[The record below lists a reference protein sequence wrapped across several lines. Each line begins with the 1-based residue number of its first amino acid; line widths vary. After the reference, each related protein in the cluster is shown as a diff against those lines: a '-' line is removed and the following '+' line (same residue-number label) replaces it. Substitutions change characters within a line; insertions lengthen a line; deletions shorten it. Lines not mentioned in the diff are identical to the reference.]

1 MPGPLAGIE
10 VLDLTSVVSGPLATM
25 FLADQGAEVIKIEPL
40 GGDITRHSRQS
51 VSASGEFSALFVS
64 TNRGKRSLSLDLKR
78 PEAGKIM
85 RKLIARA
92 DVLVQN
98 FRPGTMERLGLGEP
112 TLRTDNPRLIY
123 VSISGV
129 GESGPYAGKR
139 VYDPIIQGLSGFA
152 DLQSDPKTRRPRMIR
167 TIVADKT
174 TAIFA
179 AQAVTAALFARERTG
194 EGQHVR
200 LAMLDTMIAYLWP
213 EAMTQYTV
221 VGREATTA
229 DPTARPELI
238 FETVD
243 GYITVGTI
251 SDSEWR
257 AFCAAAQRPDLAEDP
272 RFNTPGG
279 RAVNATERILLMA
292 EIIKERPTA
301 EWLQRLDANDVPS
314 APVLRRSQVIANEQV
329 LARELIS
336 EFDHPDIGR
345 VRQPQPAARFG
356 RTPAAM
362 QGPAPRIGE
371 HSAIVLAELGF
382 DAAEIEQLAAEEIV
396 RLVKTCFRIVR
407 GASARKP
414 CASEPVNHGLPSR
427 MSL

>member
-1 MPGPLAGIE
+1 MPGPLAGIN

-25 FLADQGAEVIKIEPL
+25 FLADQGADVIKIEPL
-40 GGDITRHSRQS
+40 GGDITRRSRQS
-51 VSASGEFSALFVS
+51 VSGSGEFSALFVS

-78 PEAGKIM
+78 PEAARIM
-85 RKLIARA
+85 RKLAASA

-112 TLRTDNPRLIY
+112 TLRTSNPRLIY

-152 DLQSDPKTRRPRMIR
+152 DIQSDPKTRRPRMIR

-200 LAMLDTMIAYLWP
+200 LAMLDTMISYLWP

-221 VGREATTA
+221 VGREASTA
-229 DPTARPELI
+229 DPVSRPDLI
-238 FETVD
+238 FETTD

-257 AFCAAAQRPDLAEDP
+257 GFCAAAERRDLAEDP

-279 RAVNATERILLMA
+279 RAINATERILLMA
-292 EIIKERPTA
+292 EIIKGRSTA
-301 EWLQRLDANDVPS
+301 DWLQRLDANDVPS
-314 APVLRRSQVIANEQV
+314 APVLRRSEVIANEQV
-329 LARELIS
+329 LARELIA
-336 EFDHPDIGR
+336 EFDHPDIGL
-345 VRQPQPAARFG
+345 VRQPKPAARFDH
-356 RTPAAM
+356 TPAEIR
-362 QGPAPRIGE
+362 GPVPRIGE
-371 HSAIVLAELGF
+371 HSAVILAELGLE
-382 DAAEIEQLAAEEIV
+382 AAEIERLAADKIV
-396 RLVKTCFRIVR
+396 RLLKR
-407 GASARKP
+407 
-414 CASEPVNHGLPSR
+414 
-427 MSL
+427 

>member
-1 MPGPLAGIE
+1 
-10 VLDLTSVVSGPLATM
+10 VLDLTSVVSGPLSTM
-25 FLADQGAEVIKIEPL
+25 FLADQGADVIKIEPL
-40 GGDITRHSRQS
+40 GGDITRRSRQS
-51 VSASGEFSALFVS
+51 ISASGEFSALFVS
-64 TNRGKRSLSLDLKR
+64 SNRGKRSLALDLKR
-78 PEAGKIM
+78 PEAAKIM
-85 RKLIARA
+85 RKLIASA

-112 TLRTDNPRLIY
+112 LLRELNPRLIY

-129 GESGPYAGKR
+129 GESGPYAKKR

-152 DLQSDPKTRRPRMIR
+152 DLQAEPRTRRPQMIR

-194 EGQHVR
+194 EGQHIR

-229 DPTARPELI
+229 DPTARPDLI
-238 FETVD
+238 FETAD

-251 SDSEWR
+251 SDSEWQG
-257 AFCAAAQRPDLAEDP
+257 FCAASGRPGLAEDP

-279 RAVNATERILLMA
+279 RSVNATERILLMA

-314 APVLRRSQVIANEQV
+314 APVLRRNEVIANEQV
-329 LARELIS
+329 LARELIV
-336 EFDHPDIGR
+336 ELDHPDIGR
-345 VRQPQPAARFG
+345 VRQPVPAARFD
-356 RTPAAM
+356 RTPARI

-371 HSAIVLAELGF
+371 HSAAILAELGLE
-382 DAAEIEQLAAEEIV
+382 AAEIERLATEEIV
-396 RLVKTCFRIVR
+396 RLVK
-407 GASARKP
+407 A
-414 CASEPVNHGLPSR
+414 
-427 MSL
+427 

>member
-1 MPGPLAGIE
+1 MPGPLAGIR

-40 GGDITRHSRQS
+40 GGDITRRSRQS
-51 VSASGEFSALFVS
+51 ISASGEFSALFVS
-64 TNRGKRSLSLDLKR
+64 SNRGKRSLALDLKR
-78 PEAGKIM
+78 PEAAKIM
-85 RKLIARA
+85 HKLIARA

-98 FRPGTMERLGLGEP
+98 FRPGTMERLGFGEP
-112 TLRTDNPRLIY
+112 ALRELNPGLIY

-129 GESGPYAGKR
+129 GESGPYAKKR

-152 DLQSDPKTRRPRMIR
+152 DLQAEPKTRRPQMIR

-179 AQAVTAALFARERTG
+179 AQAITAALFARERTG
-194 EGQHVR
+194 EGQHIR

-229 DPTARPELI
+229 DPTARPDLI
-238 FETVD
+238 FETAD

-251 SDSEWR
+251 SDSEWQG
-257 AFCAAAQRPDLAEDP
+257 FCAASDRPGLAEDA

-279 RAVNATERILLMA
+279 RSVNATERILLMA
-292 EIIKERPTA
+292 EIIKQRPTA
-301 EWLQRLDANDVPS
+301 EWLRRLDANDVPS
-314 APVLRRSQVIANEQV
+314 APVLRRNEVIANDQV
-329 LARELIS
+329 LARELIV
-336 EFDHPDIGR
+336 ELDHPDIGR
-345 VRQPQPAARFG
+345 VRQPVPAARFD
-356 RTPAAM
+356 RTPARI

-371 HSAIVLAELGF
+371 HSAAILAELRLGP
-382 DAAEIEQLAAEEIV
+382 AEIERLAIENIV
-396 RLVKTCFRIVR
+396 RLVRT
-407 GASARKP
+407 
-414 CASEPVNHGLPSR
+414 
-427 MSL
+427 

>member
-1 MPGPLAGIE
+1 

-40 GGDITRHSRQS
+40 GGDITRRSRQS
-51 VSASGEFSALFVS
+51 ISASGEFSALFVS
-64 TNRGKRSLSLDLKR
+64 SNRGKRSLALDLKR
-78 PEAGKIM
+78 PEAAKIM
-85 RKLIARA
+85 HKLIARA

-98 FRPGTMERLGLGEP
+98 FRPGTMERLGFGEP
-112 TLRTDNPRLIY
+112 ALRELNPRLIY

-129 GESGPYAGKR
+129 GESGPYAKKR

-152 DLQSDPKTRRPRMIR
+152 DLQAEPKTRRPQMIR

-179 AQAVTAALFARERTG
+179 AQAITAALFARERTG
-194 EGQHVR
+194 EGQHIR

-221 VGREATTA
+221 IGREAAIA
-229 DPTARPELI
+229 DPTARPDLI
-238 FETVD
+238 FETAD

-251 SDSEWR
+251 SDPEWQG
-257 AFCAAAQRPDLAEDP
+257 FCAASGRPGLAEDA

-314 APVLRRSQVIANEQV
+314 APVLRRNEVIANEQV
-329 LARELIS
+329 LARELII

-345 VRQPQPAARFG
+345 VRQPVPAARFD
-356 RTPAAM
+356 RTPARI
-362 QGPAPRIGE
+362 QGPAPRTGE
-371 HSAIVLAELGF
+371 HSAAILAELGLEP
-382 DAAEIEQLAAEEIV
+382 AEIEHLAVEKIV
-396 RLVKTCFRIVR
+396 RLVNT
-407 GASARKP
+407 
-414 CASEPVNHGLPSR
+414 
-427 MSL
+427 

>member
-1 MPGPLAGIE
+1 MPGPLAGIR

-40 GGDITRHSRQS
+40 GGDITRRSRQS
-51 VSASGEFSALFVS
+51 ISASGEFSALFVS
-64 TNRGKRSLSLDLKR
+64 SNRGKRSLALDLKR
-78 PEAGKIM
+78 PEAAKIM
-85 RKLIARA
+85 RKLITTS

-112 TLRTDNPRLIY
+112 ALRELNPRLIY
-123 VSISGV
+123 VSISGA
-129 GESGPYAGKR
+129 GESGPYAKKR

-152 DLQSDPKTRRPRMIR
+152 DLQADRKTRRPQMIR

-194 EGQHVR
+194 EGQHIR

-221 VGREATTA
+221 VGREAATA
-229 DPTARPELI
+229 DPTARPDLI
-238 FETVD
+238 FETAD

-251 SDSEWR
+251 SDSEWQG
-257 AFCAAAQRPDLAEDP
+257 FCAASGRLGLAEDQ

-292 EIIKERPTA
+292 EIMKERPTA

-314 APVLRRSQVIANEQV
+314 APVLRRNEVIANEQV
-329 LARELIS
+329 LARELIV
-336 EFDHPDIGR
+336 ELDHPDIGR
-345 VRQPQPAARFG
+345 VRQPVPAARFD
-356 RTPAAM
+356 RTPARI

-371 HSAIVLAELGF
+371 HSAAILAELGLE
-382 DAAEIEQLAAEEIV
+382 AAEIERLATEEV
-396 RLVKTCFRIVR
+396 VHLVKT
-407 GASARKP
+407 
-414 CASEPVNHGLPSR
+414 
-427 MSL
+427 

>member
-1 MPGPLAGIE
+1 MPGPLAGIR

-40 GGDITRHSRQS
+40 SGDITRRSRQS
-51 VSASGEFSALFVS
+51 ISASGEFSALFVS
-64 TNRGKRSLSLDLKR
+64 SNRGKRSLALDLKR
-78 PEAGKIM
+78 PGAGKIM
-85 RKLIARA
+85 RKLIASS

-98 FRPGTMERLGLGEP
+98 FRPGTMERLGFGEP
-112 TLRTDNPRLIY
+112 ALRDLNRRLIY

-129 GESGPYAGKR
+129 GESGPYARKR

-152 DLQSDPKTRRPRMIR
+152 DLQADPKSRRPQMIR

-194 EGQHVR
+194 EGQHIR

-229 DPTARPELI
+229 DPTARPDLI
-238 FETVD
+238 FETAD

-251 SDSEWR
+251 SDSEWQG
-257 AFCAAAQRPDLAEDP
+257 FCAASGRPGLTEDP
-272 RFNTPGG
+272 RFNSPGG

-301 EWLQRLDANDVPS
+301 EWLQRLDTNDVPS
-314 APVLRRSQVIANEQV
+314 APVLRRSEVMANQQV
-329 LARELIS
+329 LARELIA

-345 VRQPQPAARFG
+345 VRQPKPAARFD
-356 RTPAAM
+356 RTPAVIR
-362 QGPAPRIGE
+362 GPAPRIGE
-371 HSAIVLAELGF
+371 HSAIILAELGLET
-382 DAAEIEQLAAEEIV
+382 AEIERLAAEKIV
-396 RLVKTCFRIVR
+396 RLVK
-407 GASARKP
+407 A
-414 CASEPVNHGLPSR
+414 
-427 MSL
+427 

>member
-1 MPGPLAGIE
+1 MPGPLAGIS

-40 GGDITRHSRQS
+40 GGDITRRSRQS
-51 VSASGEFSALFVS
+51 ISASGEFSALFIS
-64 TNRGKRSLSLDLKR
+64 SNRGKRSLALDLKR
-78 PEAGKIM
+78 PEAAKIM
-85 RKLIARA
+85 RKLITTS

-112 TLRTDNPRLIY
+112 ALRDLNPRLIY

-129 GESGPYAGKR
+129 GESGPYARKR

-152 DLQSDPKTRRPRMIR
+152 DLQADPKTRRPQMIR

-194 EGQHVR
+194 EGQHIR

-229 DPTARPELI
+229 DPTARPDLI
-238 FETVD
+238 FETAD

-251 SDSEWR
+251 SDSEWQG
-257 AFCAAAQRPDLAEDP
+257 FCAASGRPGLTEDP
-272 RFNTPGG
+272 RFNSPGG

-314 APVLRRSQVIANEQV
+314 APVLRRNEVIANEQV
-329 LARELIS
+329 LARELII
-336 EFDHPDIGR
+336 ELDHPDIGR
-345 VRQPQPAARFG
+345 VRQPVPAARFD
-356 RTPAAM
+356 RTPARI

-371 HSAIVLAELGF
+371 HSAAILAELGLN
-382 DAAEIEQLAAEEIV
+382 AVEIERLAAEKVV
-396 RLVKTCFRIVR
+396 RLVNT
-407 GASARKP
+407 
-414 CASEPVNHGLPSR
+414 
-427 MSL
+427 

>member
-1 MPGPLAGIE
+1 MPGPLAGIR

-64 TNRGKRSLSLDLKR
+64 TNRGKRSLALDLKR
-78 PEAGKIM
+78 PEAGMIM
-85 RKLIARA
+85 RKLAGRA

-112 TLRTDNPRLIY
+112 LLREINPRLIY
-123 VSISGV
+123 LSISGV
-129 GESGPYAGKR
+129 GDSGPYAGKR

-152 DLQSDPKTRRPRMIR
+152 DLQADPETRRPRMIR

-194 EGQHVR
+194 EGQHIR
-200 LAMLDTMIAYLWP
+200 LAMLDTMISYLWP

-221 VGREATTA
+221 VGREESTA
-229 DPTARPELI
+229 DPVARPDLI
-238 FETVD
+238 FETTD

-257 AFCAAAQRPDLAEDP
+257 GFCAAAERADLAEDP

-279 RAVNATERILLMA
+279 RAVNATERILMMA

-314 APVLRRSQVIANEQV
+314 APVLRRSEVIANEQV
-329 LARELIS
+329 LARELIA
-336 EFDHPDIGR
+336 EFVHPDIGR
-345 VRQPQPAARFG
+345 VRQPKPAARFD
-356 RTPAAM
+356 RTPAAI

-371 HSAIVLAELGF
+371 HSAAILAELEF
-382 DAAEIEQLAAEEIV
+382 DAAEIERLVAAKIV
-396 RLVKTCFRIVR
+396 RVAKT
-407 GASARKP
+407 
-414 CASEPVNHGLPSR
+414 
-427 MSL
+427 

>member
-1 MPGPLAGIE
+1 MPGPLAG
-10 VLDLTSVVSGPLATM
+10 VRVVDLTSVVSGPLAAM
-25 FLADQGAEVIKIEPL
+25 FLADQGADVIKVEPL

-51 VSASGEFSALFVS
+51 ISASGEFSALFVS
-64 TNRGKRSLSLDLKR
+64 SNRGKRSLALDLKR
-78 PEAGKIM
+78 PEAGPIM
-85 RKLIARA
+85 RKLITSA

-98 FRPGTMERLGLGEP
+98 FRPGAMERLGLGEP
-112 TLRTDNPRLIY
+112 AMRALNPRLIY
-123 VSISGV
+123 VSISGA

-152 DLQSDPKTRRPRMIR
+152 DLQADPGTRRPRMIR

-179 AQAVTAALFARERTG
+179 AQAVTAALYARERTG
-194 EGQHVR
+194 EGQHIR

-221 VGREATTA
+221 VGREASTA
-229 DPTARPELI
+229 DPTARPDLI
-238 FETVD
+238 FETAD

-257 AFCAAAQRPDLAEDP
+257 GFCAASRRPDLAEDP
-272 RFNTPGG
+272 RFDTPGG

-292 EIIKERPTA
+292 EIIKQLPSA
-301 EWLQRLDANDVPS
+301 DWLQRLDANDVPS
-314 APVLRRSQVIANEQV
+314 APVLRRNQVIANEQV
-329 LARELIS
+329 LARELIA

-345 VRQPQPAARFG
+345 VRQPKPAARFD
-356 RTPAAM
+356 RTPAAI

-371 HSAIVLAELGF
+371 HSGTILTELGLQQ
-382 DAAEIEQLAAEEIV
+382 AEIERLAGEKIV
-396 RLVKTCFRIVR
+396 RLAKT
-407 GASARKP
+407 
-414 CASEPVNHGLPSR
+414 
-427 MSL
+427 

>member
-1 MPGPLAGIE
+1 MPGPLAGIR

-40 GGDITRHSRQS
+40 GGDITRRSRQS
-51 VSASGEFSALFVS
+51 ISASGEFSALFVS
-64 TNRGKRSLSLDLKR
+64 SNRGKRSLALDLKR
-78 PEAGKIM
+78 SEAAEIM
-85 RKLIARA
+85 RKLITDS

-112 TLRTDNPRLIY
+112 ALRELNPRLIY

-129 GESGPYAGKR
+129 GESGPYAKKR

-152 DLQSDPKTRRPRMIR
+152 DLQAEPRTRRPQMIR

-179 AQAVTAALFARERTG
+179 AQAITAALFARERTG
-194 EGQHVR
+194 EGQHIR

-221 VGREATTA
+221 IGREATTV
-229 DPTARPELI
+229 DPTARPDLI
-238 FETVD
+238 FETAD

-251 SDSEWR
+251 SDSEWQG
-257 AFCAAAQRPDLAEDP
+257 FCAASGRPALAEDP

-314 APVLRRSQVIANEQV
+314 APALRRNEVITNEQV
-329 LARELIS
+329 LARELIV
-336 EFDHPDIGR
+336 ELNHPDIGL
-345 VRQPQPAARFG
+345 VRQPKPAARFD
-356 RTPAAM
+356 RTPARI

-371 HSAIVLAELGF
+371 HSAAILAEIGLEP
-382 DAAEIEQLAAEEIV
+382 AEIKRLATEKVV
-396 RLVKTCFRIVR
+396 RLVKT
-407 GASARKP
+407 
-414 CASEPVNHGLPSR
+414 
-427 MSL
+427 

>member
-1 MPGPLAGIE
+1 MPGPLAGIR

-40 GGDITRHSRQS
+40 GGDITRRSRQS
-51 VSASGEFSALFVS
+51 ISASGEFSALFVS
-64 TNRGKRSLSLDLKR
+64 SNRGKRSLALDLKR
-78 PEAGKIM
+78 PEAAKIM
-85 RKLIARA
+85 RKLIASS

-98 FRPGTMERLGLGEP
+98 FRPGTMERLGFGEP
-112 TLRTDNPRLIY
+112 ALRDLNPRLIY

-129 GESGPYAGKR
+129 GESGPYAKKR

-152 DLQSDPKTRRPRMIR
+152 DLQAEPRTRRPQMIR

-179 AQAVTAALFARERTG
+179 AQAITAALFARERTG
-194 EGQHVR
+194 EGQHIR

-229 DPTARPELI
+229 DPTARPDLI
-238 FETVD
+238 FETAD

-251 SDSEWR
+251 SDSEWQG
-257 AFCAAAQRPDLAEDP
+257 FCAASGRPGLAEDP

-292 EIIKERPTA
+292 EIIKKRPTA

-314 APVLRRSQVIANEQV
+314 APVLRRNEVIANEQV
-329 LARELIS
+329 LARELIV
-336 EFDHPDIGR
+336 ELDYPDIGL
-345 VRQPQPAARFG
+345 VRQPKPAARFD
-356 RTPAAM
+356 RTPARI

-371 HSAIVLAELGF
+371 HSATILAELGF
-382 DAAEIEQLAAEEIV
+382 EAAEIERLATEKIV
-396 RLVKTCFRIVR
+396 RLVK
-407 GASARKP
+407 A
-414 CASEPVNHGLPSR
+414 
-427 MSL
+427 

>member
-1 MPGPLAGIE
+1 

-25 FLADQGAEVIKIEPL
+25 FVADQGADVIKIEPL

-64 TNRGKRSLSLDLKR
+64 TNRGKRSLSLDLKQ
-78 PEAGKIM
+78 PEAAMIM
-85 RKLIARA
+85 RKLAARA

-98 FRPGTMERLGLGEP
+98 FRPGTMERLGLGEL
-112 TLRTDNPRLIY
+112 TLRASNPRLIY

-152 DLQSDPKTRRPRMIR
+152 DIQSDPKTRRPRMIR

-194 EGQHVR
+194 EGQHIQ
-200 LAMLDTMIAYLWP
+200 LAMLDTMISYLWP

-221 VGREATTA
+221 VGREGSTA
-229 DPTARPELI
+229 DPVARPDLI
-238 FETVD
+238 FEATD

-257 AFCAAAQRPDLAEDP
+257 GFCAASERPGLAEDP

-292 EIIKERPTA
+292 EIIKERSAA
-301 EWLQRLDANDVPS
+301 EWLRRLDANDVPS
-314 APVLRRSQVIANEQV
+314 APVLRRNEVIANEQV
-329 LARELIS
+329 LARELIA
-336 EFDHPDIGR
+336 EFDHPDIGL
-345 VRQPQPAARFG
+345 VRQPKPAARFD
-356 RTPAAM
+356 RTPAEI

-371 HSAIVLAELGF
+371 HSAIILAELGLE
-382 DAAEIEQLAAEEIV
+382 AGEIERLAAEKIV
-396 RLVKTCFRIVR
+396 RLVKT
-407 GASARKP
+407 
-414 CASEPVNHGLPSR
+414 
-427 MSL
+427 

>member
-1 MPGPLAGIE
+1 MPGPLAGIR

-25 FLADQGAEVIKIEPL
+25 FLADQGAGVIKIEPL
-40 GGDITRHSRQS
+40 SGDITRRSRQS
-51 VSASGEFSALFVS
+51 ISASGEFSALFVS
-64 TNRGKRSLSLDLKR
+64 SNRGKRSLALDLKR
-78 PEAGKIM
+78 PEAAKIM
-85 RKLIARA
+85 RKLIASS

-98 FRPGTMERLGLGEP
+98 FRPGTMERLGFGEP
-112 TLRTDNPRLIY
+112 ALRDLNPRLIY

-129 GESGPYAGKR
+129 GESGPYARKR

-152 DLQSDPKTRRPRMIR
+152 DLQADPKTRRPQMIR

-194 EGQHVR
+194 EGQHIR

-229 DPTARPELI
+229 DPTGRPDLI
-238 FETVD
+238 FETAD

-251 SDSEWR
+251 SDSEWQG
-257 AFCAAAQRPDLAEDP
+257 FCAASGRPGLTEDS
-272 RFNTPGG
+272 RFNSPGG

-301 EWLQRLDANDVPS
+301 EWLRRLDTNDVPS
-314 APVLRRSQVIANEQV
+314 APVLRRNEVIANEQV
-329 LARELIS
+329 LARELII
-336 EFDHPDIGR
+336 ELDQPDIGR
-345 VRQPQPAARFG
+345 VRQPVPAARFD
-356 RTPAAM
+356 RTPARI

-371 HSAIVLAELGF
+371 HSAAILAELGLN
-382 DAAEIEQLAAEEIV
+382 AVEIERLAAEKVV
-396 RLVKTCFRIVR
+396 RLVNT
-407 GASARKP
+407 
-414 CASEPVNHGLPSR
+414 
-427 MSL
+427 

>member
-1 MPGPLAGIE
+1 MAGPLAGVRVI
-10 VLDLTSVVSGPLATM
+10 DLTSVVSGPLATM
-25 FLADQGAEVIKIEPL
+25 FLADQGADVIKIEPL
-40 GGDITRHSRQS
+40 SGDITRHSRQS
-51 VSASGEFSALFVS
+51 ISASGEFSALFVS
-64 TNRGKRSLSLDLKR
+64 SNRGKRSLALDLKR
-78 PEAGKIM
+78 AEAGPIM
-85 RKLIARA
+85 RKLIATA

-112 TLRTDNPRLIY
+112 ALRARHPRLIY

-129 GESGPYAGKR
+129 GESGPYARKR

-152 DLQSDPKTRRPRMIR
+152 DLQADPETRRPRMIR

-194 EGQHVR
+194 EGQHIR

-221 VGREATTA
+221 IGREANTD

-238 FETVD
+238 FETAD

-251 SDSEWR
+251 SDSEWKG
-257 AFCAAAQRPDLAEDP
+257 FCAASERPDLQEDP
-272 RFNTPGG
+272 RFSTPGG

-292 EIIKERPTA
+292 EIIKERSSA
-301 EWLQRLDANDVPS
+301 EWLQRLETNDVPS
-314 APVLRRSQVIANEQV
+314 APVLRRGEVIANEQV
-329 LARELIS
+329 AARELIA
-336 EFDHPDIGR
+336 ELDHQDIGR
-345 VRQPQPAARFG
+345 VRQPKPAARFD
-356 RTPAAM
+356 RTPAAI

-371 HSAIVLAELGF
+371 HSAPILAELGL
-382 DAAEIEQLAAEEIV
+382 DAAEIERLAAAKVI
-396 RLVKTCFRIVR
+396 RIAEAPDER
-407 GASARKP
+407 
-414 CASEPVNHGLPSR
+414 
-427 MSL
+427 

>member
-1 MPGPLAGIE
+1 MPGPLAGIN

-25 FLADQGAEVIKIEPL
+25 FLADQGADVIKIEPL

-78 PEAGKIM
+78 PEAGMIM

-98 FRPGTMERLGLGEP
+98 FRPGTMERLGLGEAE
-112 TLRTDNPRLIY
+112 LRTSNPRLIY

-139 VYDPIIQGLSGFA
+139 VYDPIIQGLSGLA
-152 DLQSDPKTRRPRMIR
+152 DLQADPATRRPRMIR
-167 TIVADKT
+167 TIIADKT

-194 EGQHVR
+194 EGQHIR

-238 FETVD
+238 FETSD

-251 SDSEWR
+251 SDSEWQG
-257 AFCAAAQRPDLAEDP
+257 FCAAAERSGLAEDP

-279 RAVNATERILLMA
+279 RAVNATKRILLMA
-292 EIIKERPTA
+292 EIIKERSTA

-314 APVLRRSQVIANEQV
+314 APVLRRNEVIANEQV
-329 LARELIS
+329 LARELIA
-336 EFDHPDIGR
+336 ELDHPDIGL
-345 VRQPQPAARFG
+345 VRQPKPAARFD
-356 RTPAAM
+356 RTPAEI

-371 HSAIVLAELGF
+371 HSAVILAELGLE
-382 DAAEIEQLAAEEIV
+382 AAEIERLAAERVV
-396 RLVKTCFRIVR
+396 RLVKT
-407 GASARKP
+407 
-414 CASEPVNHGLPSR
+414 
-427 MSL
+427 

>member
-1 MPGPLAGIE
+1 MPGPLAGVR

-40 GGDITRHSRQS
+40 SGDITRRSRQS
-51 VSASGEFSALFVS
+51 ISASGEFSALFVS
-64 TNRGKRSLSLDLKR
+64 SNRGKRSLALDLKR
-78 PEAGKIM
+78 SEAAEIM
-85 RKLIARA
+85 RKLITSA

-98 FRPGTMERLGLGEP
+98 FRPGTMERLGFGEP
-112 TLRTDNPRLIY
+112 ALRELNQRLIY

-129 GESGPYAGKR
+129 GESGPYAKKR
-139 VYDPIIQGLSGFA
+139 VYDPIIQALSGFA
-152 DLQSDPKTRRPRMIR
+152 DLQAEPRTRRPQMIR

-194 EGQHVR
+194 EGQHIR

-221 VGREATTA
+221 IGREATTP
-229 DPTARPELI
+229 DPTARPDLI

-251 SDSEWR
+251 SDSEWQG
-257 AFCAAAQRPDLAEDP
+257 FCAASGRPRLDEDP
-272 RFNTPGG
+272 RFNTPGS

-301 EWLQRLDANDVPS
+301 EWLRRLDANDVPS
-314 APVLRRSQVIANEQV
+314 APVLRRNEVIANEQV
-329 LARELIS
+329 LARELIV
-336 EFDHPDIGR
+336 ELDHPDIGR
-345 VRQPQPAARFG
+345 VRQPVPAARFD
-356 RTPAAM
+356 RTPA
-362 QGPAPRIGE
+362 QIHGPAPRIGE
-371 HSAIVLAELGF
+371 HGAAILAELGF
-382 DAAEIEQLAAEEIV
+382 DAAEIDRLEENRIIRLAAEW
-396 RLVKTCFRIVR
+396 
-407 GASARKP
+407 
-414 CASEPVNHGLPSR
+414 
-427 MSL
+427 

>member
-1 MPGPLAGIE
+1 MPGPLAGIR

-25 FLADQGAEVIKIEPL
+25 FLADQGADVIKIEPL
-40 GGDITRHSRQS
+40 GGDITRRSRQS

-78 PEAGKIM
+78 PEAGVIM

-98 FRPGTMERLGLGEP
+98 FRPGTMERLGLGEA
-112 TLRTDNPRLIY
+112 TLRANNPRLIY

-129 GESGPYAGKR
+129 GESGPYARKR

-152 DLQSDPKTRRPRMIR
+152 DLQADPETRRPRMIR

-194 EGQHVR
+194 EGQHIR
-200 LAMLDTMIAYLWP
+200 LAMLDTMIASLWP

-221 VGREATTA
+221 VGREATTP

-238 FETVD
+238 FETTD

-257 AFCAAAQRPDLAEDP
+257 GFCAAAQRPDLAEDP

-279 RAVNATERILLMA
+279 RAVNATERILLMG

-301 EWLQRLDANDVPS
+301 KWLERLDANDVPS
-314 APVLRRSQVIANEQV
+314 APVLRRGEVIANEQV
-329 LARELIS
+329 VARELIA

-345 VRQPQPAARFG
+345 VRQPKPAARFD
-356 RTPAAM
+356 RTPANI
-362 QGPAPRIGE
+362 QGPAPRIGA
-371 HSAIVLAELGF
+371 HSAMILRELGLETPEI
-382 DAAEIEQLAAEEIV
+382 DRLTAAKIV
-396 RLVKTCFRIVR
+396 RLANT
-407 GASARKP
+407 
-414 CASEPVNHGLPSR
+414 
-427 MSL
+427 

>member
-1 MPGPLAGIE
+1 MPGPLAGIN

-25 FLADQGAEVIKIEPL
+25 FLADQGADVIKIEPL
-40 GGDITRHSRQS
+40 GGDITRRSRQS
-51 VSASGEFSALFVS
+51 VSGSGEFSALFVS

-78 PEAGKIM
+78 PEAARIM
-85 RKLIARA
+85 RKLAASA

-112 TLRTDNPRLIY
+112 TLRTSNPRLIY

-152 DLQSDPKTRRPRMIR
+152 DIQSDPKTRRPRMIR

-200 LAMLDTMIAYLWP
+200 LAMLDTMISYLWP

-221 VGREATTA
+221 VGREASTA
-229 DPTARPELI
+229 DPVSRPDLI
-238 FETVD
+238 FETTD

-257 AFCAAAQRPDLAEDP
+257 GFCAAAERRDLAEDP

-279 RAVNATERILLMA
+279 RAINATERILLMA
-292 EIIKERPTA
+292 EIIKGRSTA
-301 EWLQRLDANDVPS
+301 DWLQRLDANDVPS
-314 APVLRRSQVIANEQV
+314 APVLRRSEVIANEQV
-329 LARELIS
+329 LARELIA
-336 EFDHPDIGR
+336 EFDHPDIGL
-345 VRQPQPAARFG
+345 VRQPKPAARFDH
-356 RTPAAM
+356 TPAEIR
-362 QGPAPRIGE
+362 GPAPRIGE
-371 HSAIVLAELGF
+371 HSAVILAELGLE
-382 DAAEIEQLAAEEIV
+382 AAEIERLAADKIV
-396 RLVKTCFRIVR
+396 RLLKR
-407 GASARKP
+407 
-414 CASEPVNHGLPSR
+414 
-427 MSL
+427 

>member
-1 MPGPLAGIE
+1 

-25 FLADQGAEVIKIEPL
+25 FLADQGAEVIKVEPL
-40 GGDITRHSRQS
+40 GGDITRQSRQS

-64 TNRGKRSLSLDLKR
+64 TNRGKRSLSIDLKR
-78 PEAGKIM
+78 PEAATIM
-85 RKLIARA
+85 RKLICRA

-112 TLRTDNPRLIY
+112 ALRAENPRLIY

-129 GESGPYAGKR
+129 GERGPYAKKR

-152 DLQSDPKTRRPRMIR
+152 DLQADPETRRPRMIR

-194 EGQHVR
+194 EGQHIR

-238 FETVD
+238 FETAD

-251 SDSEWR
+251 SDSEWCG
-257 AFCAAAQRPDLAEDP
+257 FCAASERSGLAEDS
-272 RFNTPGG
+272 RFSTPAG
-279 RAVNATERILLMA
+279 RAANATERILLMA

-314 APVLRRSQVIANEQV
+314 APVLRRGEVITNEQV
-329 LARELIS
+329 VARELIE
-336 EFDHPDIGR
+336 EFDHSDIGR
-345 VRQPQPAARFG
+345 IRQPKPAARFD
-356 RTPAAM
+356 RTPAEIR
-362 QGPAPRIGE
+362 GPAPRIGE
-371 HSAIVLAELGF
+371 HSAVILAELGLEP
-382 DAAEIEQLAAEEIV
+382 AEIERLAIEKTV
-396 RLVKTCFRIVR
+396 RLVKT
-407 GASARKP
+407 
-414 CASEPVNHGLPSR
+414 
-427 MSL
+427 